1 MNEPFT
7 VYGEYCIERFIN
19 SGGFGCT
26 YVAEHMMLE
35 KRVAIKE
42 FFVKDFCNRDSS
54 TARISV
60 ATQGKQALVEKLK
73 SKFIEEAKALAH
85 MHHPGIVNV
94 SDVFEEN
101 GTAYYVMDYI
111 EGCSLHATLEHE
123 GKLSEER
130 ALGYIRQVAEA
141 LAYVHAQHRLH
152 LDVKPGNIMVDEK
165 GNATLIDF
173 GTSKQYDEENGENT
187 STVQGYTKG
196 FAPPEQ
202 MTNDVV
208 KFMPSTDIYALGA
221 TLYKLLTGIT
231 PPSATLRISGEGLV
245 ALPASV
251 SVTTEKA
258 IEQAMQLN
266 KAMRPQT
273 VEAFLT
279 LLGIPSTVADDEET
293 DLKINDNKDDDVN
306 HRGDEHKGKSGLS
319 LRMKKLLWPIVVC
332 VAVALG
338 FWGVRL
344 YNEYC
349 AKRQAYIQA
358 YNAAK
363 RDMTK
368 FSVTTTPS
376 GATVYV
382 DGTRV
387 GTTPFDGKEIA
398 RGNHKVK
405 LSKDGYE
412 DKEFT
417 CTFGDKPVAL
427 SEILTEKPK
436 PQTQSSSTQQQQQQP
451 AKPQQPMKEESVVP
465 TTTEF
470 YVTTTPSG
478 ATVHV
483 DGKNVG
489 TTPIKGKEIA
499 RGSHKVKLSKE
510 GYKDTTFTRTFGDDP
525 VTLKVILTENPK
537 PQALTQQVQQTV
549 ISSSSSPKPSDATGK
564 INGYEY
570 VDLGLSVKWAT
581 CNVGAA
587 SPSDVGDYFAWGET
601 IPKSEYTIEN
611 CETYKKRMKNM

>member
-1 MNEPFT
+1 
-7 VYGEYCIERFIN
+7 
-19 SGGFGCT
+19 
-26 YVAEHMMLE
+26 
-35 KRVAIKE
+35 
-42 FFVKDFCNRDSS
+42 
-54 TARISV
+54 
-60 ATQGKQALVEKLK
+60 
-73 SKFIEEAKALAH
+73 
-85 MHHPGIVNV
+85 
-94 SDVFEEN
+94 
-101 GTAYYVMDYI
+101 
-111 EGCSLHATLEHE
+111 
-123 GKLSEER
+123 
-130 ALGYIRQVAEA
+130 
-141 LAYVHAQHRLH
+141 
-152 LDVKPGNIMVDEK
+152 
-165 GNATLIDF
+165 
-173 GTSKQYDEENGENT
+173 
-187 STVQGYTKG
+187 
-196 FAPPEQ
+196 
-202 MTNDVV
+202 
-208 KFMPSTDIYALGA
+208 
-221 TLYKLLTGIT
+221 
-231 PPSATLRISGEGLV
+231 
-245 ALPASV
+245 
-251 SVTTEKA
+251 
-258 IEQAMQLN
+258 
-266 KAMRPQT
+266 
-273 VEAFLT
+273 
-279 LLGIPSTVADDEET
+279 
-293 DLKINDNKDDDVN
+293 
-306 HRGDEHKGKSGLS
+306 
-319 LRMKKLLWPIVVC
+319 MKKLLWPIVVC

-611 CETYKKRMKNM
+611 CETYKKRMKNITGIARYDAARANLGGTWRIPTKTEMRELSDKCKWNWTSMNGRYGFLITAPNGKSIFLPSTGWRYFDTFSPGKNYYTAYWSAEPSLDVYTEAFFFEFTSESKGWDIDCCDRFHGYAIRPVSD